1 VNPKPAELL
10 SQFASGDAD
19 AGPDLLRAYVPAIEA
34 LALAGTLNTEGAEEV
49 VAATV
54 QDVLAHLSEAGN
66 TAELLALVEESAR
79 TKIHEWVQAGE
90 GKSTEIV
97 AIPAEV
103 AERARGKGL
112 DLARVFG
119 DVPAERS
126 AWMLLEAASWL
137 PARYQTPFLLRYLS
151 GKNYREIAELSGSD
165 PTRVASDL
173 EAARRLYERELTFYL
188 QKQAKK

>member
-1 VNPKPAELL
+1 MACH
-10 SQFASGDAD
+10 
-19 AGPDLLRAYVPAIEA
+19 
-34 LALAGTLNTEGAEEV
+34 
-49 VAATV
+49 
-54 QDVLAHLSEAGN
+54 VLAHLSEAGN

>member
-1 VNPKPAELL
+1 MNTNPAELL
-10 SQFASGDAD
+10 SRFASGDAD
-19 AGPDLLRAYVPAIEA
+19 AGPDLCRAYVPVIEG
-34 LALAGTLNTEGAEEV
+34 LALAGTLSPQGAEEV
-49 VAATV
+49 IAVTV
-54 QDVLAHLSEAGN
+54 QDVLARLPEAGN
-66 TAELLALVEESAR
+66 TAELLALVEDSTR
-79 TKIHEWVQAGE
+79 TKIREWVQSGE
-90 GKSTEIV
+90 GKSSEIV
-97 AIPAEV
+97 AIPIEV
-103 AERARGKGL
+103 AERARGQGL
-112 DLARVFG
+112 DLTAVFG

-165 PTRVASDL
+165 SPRVASDL